1 MTTLIIIYIVFVLF
15 TIGVL
20 LQHGKLGTKSV
31 FVLSL
36 FLAFVMQFYVF
47 VSLGR
52 VWYWIISKI

>member
-15 TIGVL
+15 TIGGL
-20 LQHGKLGTKSV
+20 LQHGEFGTKSV

-36 FLAFVMQFYVF
+36 FFAFVMPFVLL

>member
-1 MTTLIIIYIVFVLF
+1 MTTLIIIYITFVLF
-15 TIGVL
+15 TIGAL
-20 LQHGKLGTKSV
+20 SQHGELGTKSV

-36 FLAFVMQFYVF
+36 FIAFVIPFCVL